1 MLSEQPRRPAAGVK
15 REGEGQVEAPAKRV
29 KVELCTG
36 EEVSRLANA
45 MLGLLSFPNLTNGFG
60 TCPRKVLQIP
70 TQGERQQGLVKI
82 DSYIGCVEE
91 RVSGCMG

>member
-1 MLSEQPRRPAAGVK
+1 MA
-15 REGEGQVEAPAKRV
+15 REEDDY
-29 KVELCTG
+29 
-36 EEVSRLANA
+36 EEVYEEE
-45 MLGLLSFPNLTNGFG
+45 
-60 TCPRKVLQIP
+60 P